1 MLSTP
6 NSTRLA
12 LAPLTGTGAGRP
24 RRAQPARKGG
34 NSSRSVSSSN
44 SPTPRGG
51 SRRRR
56 RRMCRFFLAV
66 RVGRQGVAEAL
77 PDVADA
83 VQLAADGVLGQPLPA
98 GPAQVL
104 AQQRDRRVDAGVAG
118 GVRPL
123 PQSRLEQV
131 A

>member
-12 LAPLTGTGAGRP
+12 LEPLMGTGAGSP
-24 RRAQPARKGG
+24 RNAHPERKGG

-44 SPTPRGG
+44 SLTPRGG
-51 SRRRR
+51 SSRRRR
-56 RRMCRFFLAV
+56 RIRRFFLALG
-66 RVGRQGVAEAL
+66 VGRQGVAEAL
-77 PDVADA
+77 PDVAEPVEFA
-83 VQLAADGVLGQPLPA
+83 TDGVVGQQAAA

-104 AQQRDRRVDAGVAG
+104 AQQRDGPVRAEVA
-118 GVRPL
+118 
-123 PQSRLEQV
+123 EV